1 MKPDLKS
8 EYEVS
13 FYGSE
18 TKAIVY
24 FSFWKEYASGDY
36 DVPSDPATIEIDKI
50 EINNVDMTDILFE
63 TEKARFPETMP
74 LVVRYRNLE
83 KWKKENWEDRRKI
96 EELRAQIWRLEVNI
110 RERNQKIQN
119 SEYIKERKQF
129 IKSKNLKG
137 KVGLAV

>member
-24 FSFWKEYASGDY
+24 FSFWKEYSSGDY
-36 DVPSDPATIEIDKI
+36 DVPSDPATIEINKI

-63 TEKARFPETMP
+63 IAQDWTME
-74 LVVRYRNLE
+74 VEQEILE
-83 KWKKENWEDRRKI
+83 
-96 EELRAQIWRLEVNI
+96 LY
-110 RERNQKIQN
+110 
-119 SEYIKERKQF
+119 S
-129 IKSKNLKG
+129 
-137 KVGLAV
+137 